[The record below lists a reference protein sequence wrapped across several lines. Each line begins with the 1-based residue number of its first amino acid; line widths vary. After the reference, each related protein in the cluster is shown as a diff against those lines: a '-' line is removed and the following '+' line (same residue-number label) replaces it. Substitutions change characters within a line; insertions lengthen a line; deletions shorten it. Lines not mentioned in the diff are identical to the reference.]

1 MDFRNHTITALAI
14 DIRSFTDIGSG
25 RWRELEGLY
34 TVIYAERYKEESSML
49 IWRADDGKAVTLE
62 TNTDPA
68 DTAKKILRQ
77 TMSLAGAEAEEIC
90 VISADWILI
99 RVLLPFPCMKIECG
113 KELTFINAHLL
124 ADYYITNP
132 EFLFEALTRGQCM
145 LPGEAVCEGKT
156 PICPPAMTR
165 LYSYGFRFPLYVCG
179 RYDQYKKKDAY
190 TRMLRNL
197 ASGKKMPVPL
207 KEMLRS
213 VMKWLCTE
221 YRIDAVLSIPP
232 KPGEVSKFSE
242 ALSDIAGSLHIEN
255 MDNAVFCC
263 KNYPALSRLNKKQRE
278 EAVRN
283 AFAAR
288 RGFAYKKRFLI
299 IDDVVTT
306 GITMEEMAQ
315 TLLVQETEVMV
326 FLALGISQEYRG

>member
-1 MDFRNHTITALAI
+1 
-14 DIRSFTDIGSG
+14 
-25 RWRELEGLY
+25 
-34 TVIYAERYKEESSML
+34 
-49 IWRADDGKAVTLE
+49 
-62 TNTDPA
+62 
-68 DTAKKILRQ
+68 
-77 TMSLAGAEAEEIC
+77 
-90 VISADWILI
+90 
-99 RVLLPFPCMKIECG
+99 
-113 KELTFINAHLL
+113 
-124 ADYYITNP
+124 
-132 EFLFEALTRGQCM
+132 
-145 LPGEAVCEGKT
+145 
-156 PICPPAMTR
+156 
-165 LYSYGFRFPLYVCG
+165 
-179 RYDQYKKKDAY
+179 
-190 TRMLRNL
+190 MLRDL

-288 RGFAYKKRFLI
+288 KGFEYKKRFLI

-315 TLLVQETEVMV
+315 TLLAQETEVMV
-326 FLALGISQEYRG
+326 FLTLGISQEYRG